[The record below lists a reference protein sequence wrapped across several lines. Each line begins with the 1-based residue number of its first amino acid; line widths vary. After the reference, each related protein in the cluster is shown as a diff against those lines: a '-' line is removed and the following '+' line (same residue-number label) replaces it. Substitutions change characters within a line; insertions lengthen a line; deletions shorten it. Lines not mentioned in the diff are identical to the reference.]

1 MHFLYIGKTGG
12 SAMKVA
18 LEPFLINE
26 RYVINL
32 YGHSI
37 TLRGVPKGEGV
48 IFFLRDP
55 ITRFTSGF
63 SSRKRK
69 GQPRYNYPWNK
80 NEKMAF
86 EYFETPNDLG
96 IALSSQDEEEKARAE
111 KAMKSI
117 GHVNS
122 SYWDWFESEEYY
134 LSRLADIFF
143 VGFQE
148 SLTEDWE
155 KFKFKLGLPDSAKL
169 PENDIEAHRNP
180 QYFARS
186 LQDEAVENLKN
197 WYQDDY
203 KFIKLVNMYRN

>member
-1 MHFLYIGKTGG
+1 MHFLHISKTGG
-12 SAMKVA
+12 TAVKKT
-18 LEPFLINE
+18 LQLFLISE
-26 RYVINL
+26 RYIIKS
-32 YGHSI
+32 YGHNM
-37 TLRGVPKGEGV
+37 TLRMVPKGEGV

-63 SSRKRK
+63 YSRKRK
-69 GQPRYNYPWNK
+69 GQPRYNCPWSE
-80 NEKMAF
+80 NEKIAF

-96 IALSSQDEEEKARAE
+96 LALSSQDEKERARAE
-111 KAMKSI
+111 KAMRGI
-117 GHVNS
+117 GHVNT

-148 SLTEDWE
+148 SLTEDWG
-155 KFKFKLGLPDSAKL
+155 KLRLKLGLPDSVKL

-180 QYFARS
+180 QHLDRS
-186 LQDEAVENLKN
+186 LQDEAVENLKS

-203 KFIKLVNMYRN
+203 KFIRLVNMYRN